1 MAETDRKAGERSGIP
16 RYRATSLP
24 ALFTQGFRPFFL
36 VAALSA
42 PLLIIL
48 WMLMLSGLI
57 VLPTTFEGAAW
68 HAHEMIFGFAVA
80 AMAGFLM
87 TAIPNWTGRMPL
99 QGFPLLLLTLVWLLG
114 RFAVAFSAS
123 TGSLPAAIADLAFLA
138 LLILVMG
145 REIVAG
151 ANWRNLPMVV
161 ALAILMVANA
171 ASHLAAAGLV
181 NGGDAAYR
189 AGLAL
194 FATLIA
200 LIGGKIIPSFTGNAL
215 AKMGRPRLPQTGRID
230 ALALVLTPL
239 ALIAWIFESAIP
251 TQEHLIGALLVA
263 AGVLGAFR
271 LARWRGHSIH
281 ADILLLALHAG
292 FAWLCIGLVL
302 LGLSRLLPEEVPELA
317 GLHAIGA
324 GAMATMILPV
334 MARTTLAHTRRRA
347 VASLAMAIMCFS
359 ANAAA
364 VLRVLAVLIQGASQE
379 LMMLSAGAWLLAFG
393 LFLFDPG
400 RWLLA
405 PSATRWQSG

>member
-1 MAETDRKAGERSGIP
+1 MSEPDRRAGERGGIP
-16 RYRATSLP
+16 RYRKTFLP
-24 ALFTQGFRPFFL
+24 PLFSQGFRPFFL
-36 VAALSA
+36 AAALSA

-48 WMLMLSGLI
+48 WLLALSGLI
-57 VLPTTFEGAAW
+57 FLPTTFEGAAW

-99 QGFPLLLLTLVWLLG
+99 QGLPLVLLALIWLLG

-123 TGSLPAAIADLAFLA
+123 IGSLPAAIADLGFLA
-138 LLILVMG
+138 LLTLVMG

-151 ANWRNLPMVV
+151 KNWRNLPMVA

-171 ASHLAAAGLV
+171 VTHLSAAGLLDD
-181 NGGDAAYR
+181 GDAGYR

-200 LIGGKIIPSFTGNAL
+200 LIGGRIIPSFTGNAL
-215 AKMGRPRLPQTGRID
+215 AKMGRPRLPQADRID
-230 ALALVLTPL
+230 AAALALTPL
-239 ALIAWIFESAIP
+239 ALIAWIFEGAIP
-251 TQEHLIGALLVA
+251 TPARVTGALLVA

-271 LARWRGHSIH
+271 LARWRGHSIR
-281 ADILLLALHAG
+281 ADVLLLALHAG

-302 LGLSRLLPEEVPELA
+302 LGLSRWLRDVPELA

-324 GAMATMILPV
+324 GAMSTMILAV
-334 MARTTLAHTRRRA
+334 MARTTMAHTRRRA
-347 VASLAMAIMCFS
+347 VASRAMSIMCRS
-359 ANAAA
+359 ANTAAL
-364 VLRVLAVLIQGASQE
+364 LRVLAALIPGASQE
-379 LMMLSAGAWLLAFG
+379 FMALSATAWLVAFG
-393 LFLFDPG
+393 LFLLDPG

-405 PSATRWQSG
+405 PSAAR